1 MSPYIN
7 RCIDL
12 NLKLERRSQFLF
24 GPRQTGKTRF
34 IREQISKD
42 DIRLNWDLLD
52 NNLWLSVLSDPQLLI
67 KEVKARG
74 IKDGIIIL
82 DEVQKAPLLLNS
94 VQLLIEESDIRF
106 LLTGSSA
113 RKLRE
118 QGVNLLG
125 GRASWNAMHPLVW
138 PEIKDFDFDLD
149 DIFFS
154 GLLPSPFLNKEDA
167 NDILYSYTG
176 LYVAEEIQR
185 EALVKKLPSFVHF
198 LEITSMTSGEQI
210 NYANISSD
218 VGVKKDAV
226 KDWFSILTDTMLGFE
241 VPSFKL
247 TKKRK
252 AVEVSKYYLFDV
264 GVMRSLMKA
273 VVPTENMSD
282 YGRFFENYIATEL
295 RAYLDYSGQINS
307 GKLQY
312 WRSSSGFEVDFILN
326 ERVAI
331 ETKTTKHLTVRDL
344 RGIKALMEEGL
355 MEKYIIVTREDRP
368 YEVATNITSMPWKY
382 FLTELWAGRI

>member
-1 MSPYIN
+1 MYIERVAN
-7 RCIDL
+7 ID
-12 NLKLERRSQFLF
+12 KRLEKKSIFLF
-24 GPRQTGKTRF
+24 GPRQTGKSSYIKNQLSEPKLAWT
-34 IREQISKD
+34 
-42 DIRLNWDLLD
+42 LLD
-52 NNLWLSVLSDPQLLI
+52 SELYRDLSMRPSILRNTLRA
-67 KEVKARG
+67 KG
-74 IKDGIIIL
+74 INDGVVVI
-82 DEVQKAPLLLNS
+82 DEIQRLPELLNE
-94 VQLLIEESDIRF
+94 VHMLIEETGIHF

-113 RKLRE
+113 RKLKKK
-118 QGVNLLG
+118 GVNLLG
-125 GRASWNAMHPLVW
+125 GRAGLFNFHPLVW

-198 LEITSMTSGEQI
+198 LEIASMTSGEQI

>member
-42 DIRLNWDLLD
+42 DIR
-52 NNLWLSVLSDPQLLI
+52 LLI

-198 LEITSMTSGEQI
+198 LEIASMTSGEQI

-252 AVEVSKYYLFDV
+252 AVEVSK
-264 GVMRSLMKA
+264 
-273 VVPTENMSD
+273 
-282 YGRFFENYIATEL
+282 
-295 RAYLDYSGQINS
+295 
-307 GKLQY
+307 
-312 WRSSSGFEVDFILN
+312 
-326 ERVAI
+326 
-331 ETKTTKHLTVRDL
+331 
-344 RGIKALMEEGL
+344 
-355 MEKYIIVTREDRP
+355 
-368 YEVATNITSMPWKY
+368 
-382 FLTELWAGRI
+382 

>member
-12 NLKLERRSQFLF
+12 NLKLKRRSQFLF

-42 DIRLNWDLLD
+42 DIRLNWNLLD

-167 NDILYSYTG
+167 NDIL
-176 LYVAEEIQR
+176 
-185 EALVKKLPSFVHF
+185 
-198 LEITSMTSGEQI
+198 
-210 NYANISSD
+210 YANISSD